1 VSTTMNRTAE
11 VKFATPSGAI
21 ETAISKDSNV
31 LHRESGGDVRRAE
44 RRDGKEG
51 RSFCREA
58 GVQVHS
64 PDRKRRGRR
73 TVSLFTR

>member
-1 VSTTMNRTAE
+1 VSTTVNRTAE

-31 LHRESGGDVRRAE
+31 LHRENGGDVRRAE

-51 RSFCREA
+51 
-58 GVQVHS
+58 
-64 PDRKRRGRR
+64 
-73 TVSLFTR
+73 

>member
-1 VSTTMNRTAE
+1 MNRTAE

-31 LHRESGGDVRRAE
+31 LQKKSGGDVRCAE

-51 RSFCREA
+51 
-58 GVQVHS
+58 
-64 PDRKRRGRR
+64 
-73 TVSLFTR
+73 